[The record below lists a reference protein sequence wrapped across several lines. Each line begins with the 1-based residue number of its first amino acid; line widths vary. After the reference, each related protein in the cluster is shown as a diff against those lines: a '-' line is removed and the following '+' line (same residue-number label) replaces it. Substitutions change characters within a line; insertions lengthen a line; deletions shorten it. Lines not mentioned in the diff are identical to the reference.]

1 MIFLGVDYG
10 TTRVGLATL
19 DTSTGFA
26 FPLRTIGGGDAAVV
40 ADEVMAI
47 AKSEDVEKIVVGMPV
62 PLDDAQESATMERVK
77 DFVEALRGVSGIEVV
92 TQNEQ
97 MTSAQVEKQWKEMGM
112 KKGQV
117 DVDAAAAALIL
128 ESYWMRHGNNV

>member
-1 MIFLGVDYG
+1 MILLGVDYG
-10 TTRVGLATL
+10 LARVGLATM

-26 FPLRTIGGGDAAVV
+26 FPLRTIAGGDVGVVVRGILEVAAAEGAERVV
-40 ADEVMAI
+40 I
-47 AKSEDVEKIVVGMPV
+47 GMPM
-62 PLDDAQESATMERVK
+62 PLDSSQESETMQSVIA
-77 DFVEALRGVSGIEVV
+77 FVEVLRALTALPVV

-97 MTSAQVEKQWKEMGM
+97 MTSAQVEKQWKAMGM

-128 ESYWMRHGNNV
+128 ESYWARQGK